1 MAELKWLPQ
10 ALRDLELIEGYYLE
24 VSPGYASVFVA
35 GVFERVQALGNMS
48 ELGRIVPEI
57 NDPQI
62 RELLHRG
69 YRIIYFYDASAES
82 VEILTV
88 THSSKLFGG
97 SEER

>member
-10 ALRDLELIEGYYLE
+10 ALRDLDSIEGYYLE
-24 VSPGYASVFVA
+24 VSPGYASIFVA
-35 GVFERVQALGNMS
+35 GVFERVHSLAQMP

-69 YRIIYFYDASAES
+69 YRIIYFYDAVAKS
-82 VEILTV
+82 VEILTL
-88 THSSKLFGG
+88 THSAKLFGG
-97 SEER
+97 SKER